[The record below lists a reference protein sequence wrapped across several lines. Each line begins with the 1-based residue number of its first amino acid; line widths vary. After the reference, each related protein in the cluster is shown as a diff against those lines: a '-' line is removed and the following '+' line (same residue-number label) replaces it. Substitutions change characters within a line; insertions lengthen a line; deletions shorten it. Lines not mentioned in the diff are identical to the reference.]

1 MIELIGLVNLVPYLI
16 LNAKYVVMIQ
26 LIRPVGQL
34 YTNLAV
40 LVAVMDIIVKGEH
53 ASLVQR

>member
-16 LNAKYVVMIQ
+16 LNAKNVVMIQ